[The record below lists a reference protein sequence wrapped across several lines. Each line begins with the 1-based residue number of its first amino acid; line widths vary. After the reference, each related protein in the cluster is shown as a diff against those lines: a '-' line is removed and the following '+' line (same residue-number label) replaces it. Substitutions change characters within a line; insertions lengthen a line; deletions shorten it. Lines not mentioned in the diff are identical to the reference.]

1 MTIGAL
7 ANAPNKGRLQAPLE
21 SAACKRRQLIIDI
34 DIDIDNDNDNDSD
47 NDDID
52 IDVNMKEFLMI
63 PRLTN
68 EQMNEEAGCGVR
80 DIMIG
85 SQSLKTIRNNCI

>member
-1 MTIGAL
+1 M
-7 ANAPNKGRLQAPLE
+7 APQFRVTLE
-21 SAACKRRQLIIDI
+21 PGD
-34 DIDIDNDNDNDSD
+34 DHNGDNDNDIYN
-47 NDDID
+47 DID
-52 IDVNMKEFLMI
+52 MKEFLMI

>member
-1 MTIGAL
+1 MFSYLYRMITL
-7 ANAPNKGRLQAPLE
+7 V
-21 SAACKRRQLIIDI
+21 QLRETAQSSTTWSG
-34 DIDIDNDNDNDSD
+34 DIDNDNDNDIDIYND
-47 NDDID
+47 NDI
-52 IDVNMKEFLMI
+52 NMKEFLMI

>member
-1 MTIGAL
+1 MFSYLYRMITL
-7 ANAPNKGRLQAPLE
+7 V
-21 SAACKRRQLIIDI
+21 QLRETAQSSTTWSGDI
-34 DIDIDNDNDNDSD
+34 DDYNDNDNDNDID
-47 NDDID
+47 NDI
-52 IDVNMKEFLMI
+52 NMKEFLMI

>member
-1 MTIGAL
+1 MHVLVLVQDDHPRPVEGDGPVEHHL
-7 ANAPNKGRLQAPLE
+7 GG
-21 SAACKRRQLIIDI
+21 
-34 DIDIDNDNDNDSD
+34 DNDNDND
-47 NDDID
+47 NDIYNDID
-52 IDVNMKEFLMI
+52 MKEFLMI

>member
-1 MTIGAL
+1 MFWYLYRMITL
-7 ANAPNKGRLQAPLE
+7 V
-21 SAACKRRQLIIDI
+21 QLRETAQSSTTWSGDI
-34 DIDIDNDNDNDSD
+34 DIDIDNDNDND
-47 NDDID
+47 NDID
-52 IDVNMKEFLMI
+52 MKEFLMI

>member
-1 MTIGAL
+1 MFWYLYRMITL
-7 ANAPNKGRLQAPLE
+7 V
-21 SAACKRRQLIIDI
+21 QLRETAQSSTTWSGDNDI
-34 DIDIDNDNDNDSD
+34 DINNDIDNDNDND
-47 NDDID
+47 NDID
-52 IDVNMKEFLMI
+52 IDIDINMKKFLMI